1 MPSAKQRVHRY
12 INDFAAGSDHQLL
25 AAIGYAGTDAVADH
39 WLNQRSGRDQKI
51 VVSCSNK
58 EIEKIED
65 VA

>member
-1 MPSAKQRVHRY
+1 LGWAGG
-12 INDFAAGSDHQLL
+12 NDVFVFAAGSDHQLL

-39 WLNQRSGRDQKI
+39 WLNQKSGRDQ
-51 VVSCSNK
+51 VVNCSNK

>member
-1 MPSAKQRVHRY
+1 LGWAGG
-12 INDFAAGSDHQLL
+12 NDVFVFAAVSDHQLL

-39 WLNQRSGRDQKI
+39 WLRDRKI